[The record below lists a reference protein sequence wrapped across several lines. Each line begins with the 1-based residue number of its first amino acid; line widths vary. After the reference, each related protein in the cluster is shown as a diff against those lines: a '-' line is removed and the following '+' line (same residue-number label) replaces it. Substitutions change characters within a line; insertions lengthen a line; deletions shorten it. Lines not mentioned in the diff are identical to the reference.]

1 MNEVTNVDAALIT
14 EKFLNDRSKV
24 YNIDY
29 RDYLKDVNIEEVSFE
44 SIRTW
49 YRKFIIQSQ
58 AYRSSEIDGDCIKA
72 IKLLIKFIFVFPCLY
87 LHSIDRVEEVEGR
100 QGANTIN
107 ELIQTIMSR
116 VHFKINYV
124 GDTKISEEDLSQFDD
139 FYQSLCSN
147 IDQLSGVLDGDHLYY
162 LLKSLE
168 SVCNRHVLDEPDI
181 YRPINETTIV
191 TYTNNFVLG
200 IASMLLQLSTA
211 NHTYFCFQTPSIP
224 VTVERL
230 NQGNDTTSIRLFPDF
245 AFSFIDYAISGKR
258 VLSIPI
264 EIKSY
269 NRQPIFNS
277 IISDH
282 ENKKFL
288 NQIFASMCATE
299 LNYGFLFD
307 GLNALSLEIEVS
319 KVHESVESIIANEAQ
334 DPNIASKQS
343 SEIPEVQNVSIVPLN
358 VKTYSTFPTGVHPHG
373 RLTLLMKLVSKLHH
387 IMKPES
393 FNSSGELMKPYKELL
408 SNSQKQIAAMLRK
421 HAERFYESN
430 IEYQLSEEISYHGGF
445 KPIQIGFQFN
455 SQVFCFGT
463 EEIKGIFPNFT
474 KEIKFKTSKI
484 NSLGNNSKVIL
495 KIYDPIRWFYC
506 HENVSD
512 IFKENAMI
520 RIDSSRDN
528 ELAIFEQIERFN
540 KKRYNPTTQRLTR
553 SKRNNIINMPAIYEP
568 NHDSEFIK
576 LSLSQQSSENDIFFT
591 CGRYILMSE
600 LRGKPSKRSH
610 FKKGEQQLKLLHQ
623 AGISN
628 LDIKLSNVFYQ
639 DGNFYFIDFGY
650 AKYSEVQSKSSL
662 RADLEALKELEK
674 KVVQ

>member
-1 MNEVTNVDAALIT
+1 MNEVTNVDAVLIT
-14 EKFLNDRSKV
+14 EKFLSDRSKV

-29 RDYLKDVNIEEVSFE
+29 RDYLKDANIEEVSFE
-44 SIRTW
+44 SIRAW
-49 YRKFIIQSQ
+49 YGKFIIQSQ
-58 AYRSSEIDGDCIKA
+58 VYRSSEIDGDCIKA
-72 IKLLIKFIFVFPCLY
+72 IKLLIKFIFVFPCLF
-87 LHSIDRVEEVEGR
+87 LHSIDRFEEVEGR

-147 IDQLSGVLDGDHLYY
+147 IDQLSGVLDSDRLYY
-162 LLKSLE
+162 LLKLLE
-168 SVCNRHVLDEPDI
+168 SVCNSHFLKAPGFNQ
-181 YRPINETTIV
+181 PINETTIV
-191 TYTNNFVLG
+191 TFTNIFVLK

-211 NHTYFCFQTPSIP
+211 NHTCFFLQTPSVP

-245 AFSFIDYAISGKR
+245 AFSFIDYAISDKR

-277 IISDH
+277 IISDD

-299 LNYGFLFD
+299 SHFGFLFD
-307 GLNALSLEIEVS
+307 GLNALSLEIDVS
-319 KVHESVESIIANEAQ
+319 KVHESVESDIANVPQ
-334 DPNIASKQS
+334 DPNIVSKQS
-343 SEIPEVQNVSIVPLN
+343 SEILEVQNVSIVPLN

-387 IMKPES
+387 LMKPENLES

-408 SNSQKQIAAMLRK
+408 SNSQKQIADMLRK

-430 IEYQLSEEISYHGGF
+430 IEYQLSKEINYHGGF

-455 SQVFCFGT
+455 SQVFRFGT

-474 KEIKFKTSKI
+474 EEIKFKTSNI
-484 NSLGNNSKVIL
+484 NSLRNNSKVIV

-512 IFKENAMI
+512 IVKENAMI

-528 ELAIFEQIERFN
+528 ELAIFKQIERFN

-553 SKRNNIINMPAIYEP
+553 SKRNNIINIPAIYEP
-568 NHDSEFIK
+568 NHESEFIK
-576 LSLSQQSSENDIFFT
+576 LSLSKQSSENDIFFT

-623 AGISN
+623 AGILN

-639 DGNFYFIDFGY
+639 DGNFY
-650 AKYSEVQSKSSL
+650 SL
-662 RADLEALKELEK
+662 ILRMQNILRFNLKVHCVLTWK
-674 KVVQ
+674 HSRN